1 MLCQVESRRPGH
13 GCKRRR
19 LSARAGRWTCRPR
32 PTRTQKPFVLPIAL
46 SGFFCYVSG
55 TLARQGTRSW
65 PAGLP
70 PRGRSN
76 IGFHLLDRARPISV
90 LRATHRGQPIRRGG
104 RRGSTYRMRQ
114 PGATAGCVSKA
125 RLGDRTSRGG
135 PFRRSPVSSCPR
147 LLASPP
153 WADASNRVSTSSAC
167 SAASPGRSGES
178 ASAGRNARVC
188 RPGSARTGQGFP
200 VRTGFWSNMAAGRRA
215 VFNDRSADQGE
226 SRADRLH
233 CDATEPWCDRPRRGL
248 GRHRGH

>member
-104 RRGSTYRMRQ
+104 RRGSTYLMRQ
-114 PGATAGCVSKA
+114 PGATAGCVSRA
-125 RLGDRTSRGG
+125 RRGLGDRTSRMAHH
-135 PFRRSPVSSCPR
+135 PPR
-147 LLASPP
+147 
-153 WADASNRVSTSSAC
+153 ADASNRVSTPSPC
-167 SAASPGRSGES
+167 TAASPGRSGES